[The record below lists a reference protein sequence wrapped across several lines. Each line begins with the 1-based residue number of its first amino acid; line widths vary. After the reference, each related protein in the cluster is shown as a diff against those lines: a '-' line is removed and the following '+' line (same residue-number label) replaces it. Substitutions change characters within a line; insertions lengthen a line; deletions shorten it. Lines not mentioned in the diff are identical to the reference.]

1 MGFDMGSADWV
12 PSDLMNHILAALMPE
27 NRLAL
32 RVSLRTGLRIDDV
45 LSITRKDLEKGQRFS
60 VIEHKTG
67 KRKRVHLPIDLWED
81 LMHNAGR
88 FYAFPGRCD
97 EKKHRTRQT
106 INKDLERAAEAFRV
120 PASVQVSPHSA
131 RKIYAVDMFEKYGR
145 TDKVQELLNHS
156 RESVTLLYCLAEAVY
171 NKKTT
176 GRKRGSRKDRGKAGG
191 RGRGDSEP

>member
-1 MGFDMGSADWV
+1 MGRADWV
-12 PSDLMNHILAALMPE
+12 PAELMNHILAALMPE

-60 VIEHKTG
+60 VLEHKTG
-67 KRKRVHLPIDLWED
+67 KRKRVHLPADLWEE
-81 LMHNAGR
+81 LLQNAGR

-97 EKKHRTRQT
+97 DKKHRSRQAV
-106 INKDLERAAEAFRV
+106 NKDLERAAAAFRV
-120 PASVQVSPHSA
+120 PAAVQVSPHTA

-145 TDKVQELLNHS
+145 ADKVQELLNHS

-171 NKKTT
+171 NRKTS
-176 GRKRGSRKDRGKAGG
+176 GSKRGAAGRRG
-191 RGRGDSEP
+191 